1 MMRRFNR
8 LLVLFYVI
16 SDAGLGM
23 AAFALAY
30 YLRFHGIVAQLIPPV
45 KGVPPFRWYVY
56 MMPFVAVLVP
66 AAFHVQGLYRLRRSR
81 TRLDDFLPLNER
93 ALLPD
98 AGKVSRDADAVMAAA
113 SSGRPSS
120 ITRLSVCTTGSSATG

>member
-8 LLVLFYVI
+8 LLVLFYVL
-16 SDAGLGM
+16 SDAGLGI

-30 YLRFHGIVAQLIPPV
+30 YLRFHGVVAQLIPPV

-81 TRLDDFLPLNER
+81 TRLDDFATDDVTISNDLYEVILAYQHYR
-93 ALLPD
+93 
-98 AGKVSRDADAVMAAA
+98 
-113 SSGRPSS
+113 RPS
-120 ITRLSVCTTGSSATG
+120 A